1 MHIYH
6 QGWHGLD
13 IRCGHDCKERAH
25 LAMRCDAALGSS
37 WCPRSTTIFHPGWF
51 SLRSLNRVPPNGWF
65 WHLSKTSF
73 SVLRSVGWSLR
84 SHVKYVPKTTEML
97 REHAWTL
104 HFCCVLGPQE
114 TISTRKR
121 QLAWF
126 RSGRTVC
133 ETATIMRS
141 LCYHKCWHLH
151 WQLASLT
158 FLSIQNDRNM
168 FSLMR

>member
-1 MHIYH
+1 MHECIYT
-6 QGWHGLD
+6 
-13 IRCGHDCKERAH
+13 IRDDMDWTFDADTCKERAH

-37 WCPRSTTIFHPGWF
+37 WCSRSTTIFHPGWF

-65 WHLSKTSF
+65 WHLSKTNE
-73 SVLRSVGWSLR
+73 SVERCWE
-84 SHVKYVPKTTEML
+84 Y
-97 REHAWTL
+97 AWTL

-114 TISTRKR
+114 TIFTRKR

-126 RSGRTVC
+126 RSGRTGC

-151 WQLASLT
+151 WQLASLI
-158 FLSIQNDRNM
+158 FVSIQNDRNM
-168 FSLMR
+168 FSSI